1 MGVRVCGR
9 VGVGVGFGCVFL
21 PALLLPRGGVAL
33 WLLAVG
39 RSDGRERERERAG
52 SGGLEGD
59 KSRARPY
66 VLHSTVGVLE

>member
-39 RSDGRERERERAG
+39 RSDGREREREREQGPEDWKGTNPAPG
-52 SGGLEGD
+52 
-59 KSRARPY
+59 RTY
-66 VLHSTVGVLE
+66 CTVQ